1 MYDAFTPFSFAPFV
15 VAILFVLS
23 GLMAIG
29 SNMILAQDLSATSI
43 VELTTASGRTFRG
56 RLSPKSDFDT
66 VRITSSRGSIELT
79 RPIAWKAIRELTINE
94 EPASFEH
101 LKTLIHRVHEANSQ
115 DGQVPGLIEIGP
127 SQSISNEHEVS
138 VEQKEASQ
146 KSAPVASL
154 AAWATY
160 KNWDRDPSVDG
171 LEVTFTAED
180 TEGMPTSVRGYLE
193 AELYA
198 FHNESYSA
206 VPQGQGS
213 RFERIG
219 SWRISLKQTTA
230 RYDSRVARLPYQGN
244 SPATDGGIS
253 PYGILLLRLVVPG
266 QGTFS
271 ASLDDVRL
279 RPYSAI
285 RDSNQLTGN
294 PRFIQ
299 EENPRYRPYNA
310 R

>member
-1 MYDAFTPFSFAPFV
+1 MHDTFAPFSLAPLA
-15 VAILFVLS
+15 VAMLFVLS

-29 SNMILAQDLSATSI
+29 SNVVLAQDLSASSI

-56 RLSPKSDFDT
+56 KLSPKSNFDT

-79 RPIAWKAIRELTINE
+79 RPIAWKTIRELTINE
-94 EPASFEH
+94 QPATFEQ
-101 LKTLIHRVHEANSQ
+101 LKTLIHRVHEDESAGDST
-115 DGQVPGLIEIGP
+115 PGLISIGP
-127 SQSISNEHEVS
+127 SQTISNENEVA
-138 VEQKEASQ
+138 VEQLEANQ

-154 AAWATY
+154 SAWATY
-160 KNWDRDPSVDG
+160 KNWDSDPSVDG
-171 LEVTFTAED
+171 LEVTFSAED
-180 TEGMPTSVRGYLE
+180 AQGMPTAARGYLE

-198 FHNESYSA
+198 FQDQSYSA
-206 VPQGQGS
+206 VPHGRGA

-219 SWRISLKQTTA
+219 SWRISLNQTTA

-244 SPATDGGIS
+244 SPVTDGRIS
-253 PYGILLLRLVVPG
+253 SAGILVMRLVIPG

-285 RDSNQLTGN
+285 RDSNQLSGN
-294 PRFIQ
+294 PRFMGQ
-299 EENPRYRPYNA
+299 ENPRYRPYKNP
-310 R
+310 